1 MWMDLLLTIIA
12 VAPLLPVTRT
22 HLRSA
27 QAPRIKSPND
37 PPIPVLA
44 LQALPTGPPRQGLEL

>member
-27 QAPRIKSPND
+27 EASRIN
-37 PPIPVLA
+37 PPEDSLIPVLA
-44 LQALPTGPPRQGLEL
+44 LQASPTGPPRQ

>member
-27 QAPRIKSPND
+27 EAPRINTAGGSPT
-37 PPIPVLA
+37 PAFA
-44 LQALPTGPPRQGLEL
+44 LQASPTGPPRQ

>member
-27 QAPRIKSPND
+27 EAPRNN
-37 PPIPVLA
+37 PPEVTSIPMLA
-44 LQALPTGPPRQGLEL
+44 LQASPTGPPRQGLEL